1 MFTLKKK
8 IAKIEKQIVTA
19 KSFVI
24 FMNFYEFKF
33 RNNPT
38 IFSVPKSILS
48 LLKSIFFTIVES
60 T

>member
-1 MFTLKKK
+1 
-8 IAKIEKQIVTA
+8 
-19 KSFVI
+19 
-24 FMNFYEFKF
+24 MNFYEFKF

-38 IFSVPKSILS
+38 IISVPKSILS

>member
-1 MFTLKKK
+1 M
-8 IAKIEKQIVTA
+8 EKQIVTA